1 MAENQRLKQ
10 VIGLSLSF
18 FVILFSIFSS
28 FYFSHKKCLFHI
40 WRICLALKHMYLNKV
55 SHLSQSAIFATH
67 LILLKTM
74 TIQTLLSSWGKFVK
88 FH

>member
-40 WRICLALKHMYLNKV
+40 WRICLALKTHVLEQG
-55 SHLSQSAIFATH
+55 QSSESISNICNPSDPPQDNDHSDTS
-67 LILLKTM
+67 LK
-74 TIQTLLSSWGKFVK
+74 LG
-88 FH
+88 